1 MVDYPSFLFK
11 FSSDV
16 PISVTAEFLCE
27 RDFNFLNDDC
37 IVKKL
42 TILVYSAS
50 TWFYT
55 ASATTWLIIV
65 RTGRKRCPFQQLA
78 NRNTFAY
85 KSSYNPFSLFS

>member
-1 MVDYPSFLFK
+1 MIDDPAFLLQ

-16 PISVTAEFLCE
+16 PISITAEFLSE
-27 RDFNFLNDDC
+27 RYFNFLNDDC
-37 IVKKL
+37 IVKEL

-78 NRNTFAY
+78 NRNTFAD